1 MTNVISIIG
10 AKEGVGATTL
20 ASNLAFSLQKVSGK
34 KALLINLAYSGELS
48 FALGQNGNVR
58 TFADV
63 SGLLQRANPSIVEGA
78 LRVNAKGIG
87 LIERG
92 VGLPSDGI
100 KEYLNQLGSIYPFI
114 IIDAGSSLN
123 ADTVAA
129 LEASNNILFAIS
141 SDAFVISEAE
151 KKIQRFIKSFLTP
164 ESFTVVAAR
173 WEESLVLPKS
183 CVSDKIKANCRHW
196 LGQYQQVAASL
207 NRGQVFYLD
216 DARHA
221 YCEALD
227 GLASE
232 LIKSDN
238 SGNLSHVHWQ
248 GLISR
253 EAQAQKELALAIDDV
268 AGKPAAENVL
278 PAALSS
284 EADQLKREILEKL
297 LDAADLKNVSVV
309 GTSGSE
315 ALYAKAEGVVL
326 QLLGNIEAAKLANID
341 RKLLVQEILDEALGL
356 GPLEVLLSDK
366 SVSEIMVNARDQI
379 YVERGGKLMP
389 TPYRFASE
397 GQLLRI
403 IERIVSPIGRRIDE
417 SSPMVDARLADGSR
431 VNIVIPPLA
440 LKGPTITIRKF
451 AAKPLK
457 IDDLIRFGAL
467 TEPMAK
473 FLAGCI
479 KGRLNVLVAGGT
491 GSGKTTL
498 LNVLSSFIPDD
509 ERIVTVEDAAELQ
522 LHQAHVVRLES
533 RPANI
538 EGRGAVTIRDLV
550 KNALR
555 MRPDRIVVGECRGG
569 EALDML
575 QAMNT
580 GHDGSLT
587 TVHANSPRDSIAR
600 IETLVMFAGIEL
612 PSRAIREQIVAAI
625 DLIVQLNRL
634 SDGSRRIVQITEVSG
649 MEGDTVTMQD
659 IFSFKQ
665 SGIGPNGK
673 VSGSFLATG
682 FRPKFAEAFKAKG
695 IILE

>member
-1 MTNVISIIG
+1 MANVISIIG

-20 ASNLAFSLQKVSGK
+20 SSNLAFALQKVSGK
-34 KALLINLAYSGELS
+34 KVLLINLAYDGELS
-48 FALGQNGNVR
+48 FVFGQNGNVR

-63 SGLLQRANPSIVEGA
+63 ASLLQRANPSIVEGA

-92 VGLPSDGI
+92 LGLPADGI
-100 KEYLNQLGSIYPFI
+100 KDYMNQLGSIYPFI

-123 ADTVAA
+123 TDSVAA
-129 LEASNNILFAIS
+129 IEASNNILFAIS

-151 KKIQRFIKSFLTP
+151 KKVQRFIKSFLTP
-164 ESFTVVAAR
+164 ESFTIVAAK
-173 WEESLVLPKS
+173 WEESPYLPRS
-183 CVSDKIKANCRHW
+183 CVGDKIRANCRHW
-196 LGQYQQVAASL
+196 LGQYPQVSASL
-207 NRGQVFYLD
+207 KRGQVFYLD

-232 LIKSDN
+232 LMKSDN

-248 GLISR
+248 GLIGQR
-253 EAQAQKELALAIDDV
+253 AQKELGPAVDGV
-268 AGKPAAENVL
+268 ANKPLTENAL

-297 LDAADLKNVSVV
+297 LDAADLKNVSAI
-309 GTSGSE
+309 GNSNGE
-315 ALYAKAEGVVL
+315 ALYAKAEGVIL
-326 QLLGNIEAAKLANID
+326 QLLGNIEASRLANID
-341 RKLLVQEILDEALGL
+341 RKLLVKEILDEALGL

-397 GQLLRI
+397 SQLLRI

-473 FLAGCI
+473 FLAGCV

-600 IETLVMFAGIEL
+600 LETLVMFAGIEL

-665 SGIGPNGK
+665 SGIGPDGK
-673 VSGSFLATG
+673 VNGSFNATG

-695 IILE
+695 IELM